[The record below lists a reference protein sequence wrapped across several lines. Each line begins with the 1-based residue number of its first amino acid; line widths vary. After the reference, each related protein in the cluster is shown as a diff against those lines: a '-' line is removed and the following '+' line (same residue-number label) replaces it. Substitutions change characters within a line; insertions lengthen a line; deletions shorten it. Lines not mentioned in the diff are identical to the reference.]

1 MTQKSRN
8 FHLLSH
14 HSLSMF
20 IGGRGDVNSIG
31 LECQVWNVTL
41 TGLRV
46 KEGGFWVM
54 FVKVCEW
61 FNGSDRLEIIFKSR
75 KNKITQL
82 SFILNMIRN
91 YHYIIWF
98 VVEKIVICKNE
109 NNIFRQNNI
118 YKIM

>member
-1 MTQKSRN
+1 M
-8 FHLLSH
+8 
-14 HSLSMF
+14 M
-20 IGGRGDVNSIG
+20 NSSG
-31 LECQVWNVTL
+31 LECEVCVVTL
-41 TGLRV
+41 TGLKV
-46 KEGGFWVM
+46 KEGGFWVK

-98 VVEKIVICKNE
+98 VVEKILICTNK
-109 NNIFRQNNI
+109 NNIFH
-118 YKIM
+118 